1 MGTGNSEDEVAHC
14 KVQGQPAVGCV
25 KTAIPTEMP
34 YGLRA
39 RIGLK
44 NHVLDEVQVLHGKG
58 QF

>member
-1 MGTGNSEDEVAHC
+1 MGEGNFEDEAAYC

-25 KTAIPTEMP
+25 KTDVPTEMP
-34 YGLRA
+34 YGLWA

-44 NHVLDEVQVLHGKG
+44 NHVLDEVQVPHGKG